1 MGFEVHEFLVG
12 DVVDQAEQVREAAEH
27 LLVELACQLLQL
39 HEDEVEGAVDGV
51 FEFCELRHQQ
61 RSETLHGG
69 KACDFVPLVALERV
83 PDVLV
88 VVVGGALEAAG
99 KKVEHALELALD
111 DCPAADFL

>member
-1 MGFEVHEFLVG
+1 M
-12 DVVDQAEQVREAAEH
+12 
-27 LLVELACQLLQL
+27 
-39 HEDEVEGAVDGV
+39 
-51 FEFCELRHQQ
+51 
-61 RSETLHGG
+61 
-69 KACDFVPLVALERV
+69 ALERV